1 MQYLACEVSAVRGG
15 GAKQSKG
22 RFSLDECL
30 RAKRLFFFCLMSFRL
45 EPMIDLLNFNNEKSI
60 CATKFTWWKTG
71 LTRLSNLPR
80 MHVDVHVFNV
90 ALTVTESISATLDAL
105 PKMLY

>member
-30 RAKRLFFFCLMSFRL
+30 RAKRLF
-45 EPMIDLLNFNNEKSI
+45 LLSYELS
-60 CATKFTWWKTG
+60 TG
-71 LTRLSNLPR
+71 TN
-80 MHVDVHVFNV
+80 D
-90 ALTVTESISATLDAL
+90 
-105 PKMLY
+105 